1 MSEIGKRS
9 SERGLVILLID
20 GRCDDEHSQKF
31 IRKII
36 TERGLTAMR
45 NSNTLLRAEQSRAE
59 QSRAEQSRAEQSRAE
74 ADCAL
79 FVPCGAHET
88 EYNIRDG

>member
-1 MSEIGKRS
+1 
-9 SERGLVILLID
+9 
-20 GRCDDEHSQKF
+20 
-31 IRKII
+31 
-36 TERGLTAMR
+36 MR